1 MRLLCRKLGSSS
13 PNLAASLKPVMGSST
28 CCVALSVC
36 PFGIPT
42 AFVDGRPVGMPT
54 PVCVK
59 CPVAPVSITP
69 VGAKVLKAHL
79 AKDLRLEAFPPW
91 PPFFV
96 LAKFAC
102 SILVGLDWGLD
113 ESLVCLTLMGLH
125 PGLDESLMCS
135 NCDGLKLGPGN
146 ESLM

>member
-1 MRLLCRKLGSSS
+1 
-13 PNLAASLKPVMGSST
+13 
-28 CCVALSVC
+28 
-36 PFGIPT
+36 
-42 AFVDGRPVGMPT
+42 MPT

-79 AKDLRLEAFPPW
+79 ANDLRLEAFPPSW

-102 SILVGLDWGLD
+102 SILGGLDWGLD
-113 ESLVCLTLMGLH
+113 ESLMCLTLMGLH
-125 PGLDESLMCS
+125 PGLDESVMRS
-135 NCDGLKLGPGN
+135 NCDGLKLGPEN